1 MKNRVVVLLVSGLLV
16 FSMIGCGSDAKQ
28 AQSSDVVVETETQ
41 LAENEIEE
49 IEVESTEIEN
59 TEVID
64 YSDIDY
70 ADTLVEIE
78 GGDGTEVAVEETIE
92 SAFDFTIVACDPVT
106 RYTNRGSNIRSL
118 PTKDSELLFSVNTNT
133 SVTVTGTT
141 EDGSWSRVEHGGLV
155 CYIKSS
161 LLSDTKTSKPASGSG
176 SSSSSGS
183 SQTSDSSGGTSS
195 SDSSSGSSSSG
206 SSQSNQD
213 VKDLAESLF
222 GESTNGGTGGYDGGS
237 TGNTGPDNL
246 GGGH

>member
-92 SAFDFTIVACDPVT
+92 SAFDFTVT
-106 RYTNRGSNIRSL
+106 DCEPTTKYANTNANIRSI
-118 PTKDSELLFSVNTNT
+118 PDKTGELINTVSTNT
-133 SVTVTGTT
+133 EILVTGYT
-141 EDGSWSRVEHGGLV
+141 DNGWSRIENSGLV

-161 LLSDTKTSKPASGSG
+161 LLSDSKVKVSQ
-176 SSSSSGS
+176 SSTSSGS

-195 SDSSSGSSSSG
+195 SDSSSGGSSSG
-206 SSQSNQD
+206 NSQSNQD

-237 TGNTGPDNL
+237 TGSDMGGYNL